1 MHKKYAFGS
10 IIGSIIIGSKF
21 FFFWSITIIVAFWLE
36 LLLCFVYCGQNL
48 QIKICKCLNV
58 HVTEF
63 WDQTSE
69 TKGEMRQAR
78 EPTALRS
85 ISNVHVVR
93 TARPSLGFVPKLT
106 TFDLSVIGW
115 INAMRTALLSRKDA
129 RLISYLLPDASYS
142 PLCNISLIIILK
154 CT

>member
-1 MHKKYAFGS
+1 
-10 IIGSIIIGSKF
+10 
-21 FFFWSITIIVAFWLE
+21 
-36 LLLCFVYCGQNL
+36 
-48 QIKICKCLNV
+48 
-58 HVTEF
+58 
-63 WDQTSE
+63 
-69 TKGEMRQAR
+69 MRQAR

-129 RLISYLLPDASYS
+129 RLISYLLLDANYS
-142 PLCNISLIIILK
+142 PLCNISFIIILK

>member
-1 MHKKYAFGS
+1 M
-10 IIGSIIIGSKF
+10 
-21 FFFWSITIIVAFWLE
+21 
-36 LLLCFVYCGQNL
+36 YCGQNL

-58 HVTEF
+58 HVIEF

-93 TARPSLGFVPKLT
+93 MARPSLGFVPKLT

-129 RLISYLLPDASYS
+129 RLISYLLPDANYL
-142 PLCNISLIIILK
+142 PLYNISLVIILK
-154 CT
+154 GKIITLCCMTVNNSCIGM